1 MQENKTISNSTSFV
15 LANKVKDYFQL
26 IKFTLSFMV
35 VFSTVVSFL
44 IAPYHLIYTRSTL
57 LSVLLLF
64 VAGML
69 ITGSANSINQVL
81 EKHTD
86 AIMKRTAKRPVAS
99 GRMSETEAYV
109 FAFIT
114 GVIGVGM
121 MWYFF
126 NFQSALVGL
135 FSLFLYGFIYTPLK
149 KINSVAVLVG
159 AIPGALPCLIGWVA
173 ATDEFSIGGWILFG
187 IQFIWQF
194 PHFWAIAWL
203 AHQDYTKAGFKL
215 LPADKGPTRFTA
227 VQSIMYS
234 VMMVPVGILPYAF
247 EISCFISLWIVLFC
261 NLWMVYVSVMLYVK
275 MDAYSAR
282 KVMFSSYFYLMIVF
296 LSLYADRKKP
306 EKDETM
312 KDGNATMLIRE
323 QMLGQ
328 EKYFNINKQMPL

>member
-1 MQENKTISNSTSFV
+1 
-15 LANKVKDYFQL
+15 
-26 IKFTLSFMV
+26 MV

-44 IAPYHLIYTRSTL
+44 IAPYQQLYTRPAL

-81 EKHTD
+81 EKDTD
-86 AIMKRTAKRPVAS
+86 AMMKRTAKRPVAS
-99 GRMSETEAYV
+99 GRMSVNEAYI
-109 FAFIT
+109 FSFIA
-114 GVIGVGM
+114 GVLGVAI

-126 NFQSALVGL
+126 NFQSAMVGL

-149 KINSVAVLVG
+149 KINSIAVLVG

-173 ATDEFSIGGWILFG
+173 ATDSFSVGGWVLFG

-203 AHQDYTKAGFKL
+203 AHQDYSKAGFKL
-215 LPADKGPTRFTA
+215 LPADKGPTKFTA

-234 VMMVPVGILPYAF
+234 VVMVPVGILPYVTGL
-247 EISCFISLWIVLFC
+247 SGTTSLWIVLGC

-275 MDAYSAR
+275 MTPKSAR
-282 KVMFSSYFYLMIVF
+282 MVMFSSYFYLMIVL
-296 LSLYADRKKP
+296 LSLYADKIKVVV
-306 EKDETM
+306 E
-312 KDGNATMLIRE
+312 
-323 QMLGQ
+323 
-328 EKYFNINKQMPL
+328 